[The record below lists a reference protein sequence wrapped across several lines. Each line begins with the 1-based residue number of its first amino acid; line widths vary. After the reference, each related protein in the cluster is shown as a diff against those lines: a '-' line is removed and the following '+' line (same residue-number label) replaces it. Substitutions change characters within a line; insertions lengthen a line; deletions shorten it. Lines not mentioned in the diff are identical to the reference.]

1 MICGWDK
8 KVNHK
13 IIALKSPPDRVLV
26 YITLIR
32 MVTGLLITYSVLG
45 LVLRMLMGYLI
56 PLTSGI

>member
-8 KVNHK
+8 KVNQK
-13 IIALKSPPDRVLV
+13 IFALKSPPDRVLV

-32 MVTGLLITYSVLG
+32 MVTDSLITYSVLG